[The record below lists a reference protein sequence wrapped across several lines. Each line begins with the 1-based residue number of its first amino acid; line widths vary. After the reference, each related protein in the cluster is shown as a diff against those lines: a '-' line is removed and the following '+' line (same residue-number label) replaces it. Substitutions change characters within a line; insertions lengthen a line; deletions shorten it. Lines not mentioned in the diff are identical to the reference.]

1 MADRRFWGALVP
13 FAAGLVLTA
22 CSVVPGYPV
31 AVPGAQPSGGNA
43 TQPGG
48 DGVRTYAG
56 GPVLA
61 SRTGTDPDGNTGE
74 PFPFQVDLNEVRVSG
89 RLMQVTLT
97 ARNPAPPVNVVGE
110 TATENGW
117 QISDTFTDG
126 ITQGVLEV
134 DAFSADGIYVV
145 DPAADRRYLPGRIP
159 VEDGDGT
166 STACAC
172 STHLSDRFVPGG
184 DGTEI
189 TALFAAPA
197 PGTST
202 VDVFVPNVGMFP
214 GIPVSTT
221 EGQPVPRS
229 ARTLDTTSSSKHTP
243 LQVEVTELA
252 ADDQSMRVVL
262 TAHNLDQPDPA
273 RHYFADGEWPVE
285 KVFWNSVSSE
295 PEYEN
300 VSGVQAVDTG
310 AGQRYLVARDQS
322 GTCICS
328 GGLLDVEVGSGTAVV
343 LAGTFAAPP
352 PQVEKMDI
360 FVPYVGTFADVPVTR
375 AQPGPLPAPTPQ
387 LQVVPPPDL
396 PIAEAPVQDIVFP
409 EATAD
414 GAILDK
420 GDGDFRLASDVLFEF
435 DRADLTP
442 RATTE
447 LTRVADELRAAGAT
461 TVEVVGHTDDIGED
475 AYNTQLSQA
484 RAESVREALDTALGP
499 GVTIQATGRG
509 ESEPIADNTTVEGQA
524 ANRRVEVTVG

>member
-1 MADRRFWGALVP
+1 MADRRFRRALVP

-22 CSVVPGYPV
+22 CSVVGNPV

-61 SRTGTDPDGNTGE
+61 SRTGTAADDGDPI
-74 PFPFQVDLNEVRVSG
+74 PIQVDINEVRVSG

-97 ARNPAPPVNVVGE
+97 ARNPAPPVNVIGE
-110 TATENGW
+110 IDAETGW
-117 QISDTFTDG
+117 QLAGVFNDG
-126 ITQGVLEV
+126 VQGY
-134 DAFSADGIYVV
+134 DADRFESADGIYVV

-159 VEDGDGT
+159 VEDGT
-166 STACAC
+166 VTACAC
-172 STHLSDRFVPGG
+172 STHLSDRFVQGG

-221 EGQPVPRS
+221 EAQPVPRS
-229 ARTLDTTSSSKHTP
+229 ARTVDTSSSSKHTP

-252 ADDQSMRVVL
+252 ADDQGMRVVL

-273 RHYFADGEWPVE
+273 RQYYADGEWPVE
-285 KVFWNSVSSE
+285 KVFWNGVSDE

-300 VSGVQAVDTG
+300 VSGVQAIDPS
-310 AGQRYLVARDQS
+310 AGQRYLMARDQS

-328 GGLLDVEVGSGTAVV
+328 GGLLDVDAGADTAVV

-352 PQVEKMDI
+352 PEVEKLDI
-360 FVPYVGTFADVPVTR
+360 FVPNVGTFADVPVTR